1 MGPGFRRDDVT
12 ALVSPRGEGVHC
24 RCRDIELMLQS
35 SWTDSEKTRDGG
47 NLMMLHRVLEVRR
60 VGASLLTMLP
70 PAAPPHARPDE
81 PFETKIGVPTLAS
94 SAPGVIWHN
103 KGYLPQARLHILLK

>member
-24 RCRDIELMLQS
+24 RCRDIEPMLQS

-60 VGASLLTMLP
+60 VGAMFLTVLPLAAPRPP
-70 PAAPPHARPDE
+70 PAPAPFRPKSGLAQVACFAARC
-81 PFETKIGVPTLAS
+81 L
-94 SAPGVIWHN
+94 
-103 KGYLPQARLHILLK
+103 

>member
-60 VGASLLTMLP
+60 GGAGLLAMPP
-70 PAAPPHARPDE
+70 PAAPHPARGREAFKRKNRVLRLSPPAPAVLGHE
-81 PFETKIGVPTLAS
+81 QRPFPE
-94 SAPGVIWHN
+94 
-103 KGYLPQARLHILLK
+103 R

>member
-60 VGASLLTMLP
+60 AVASLPAMLAP
-70 PAAPPHARPDE
+70 APPHHARADE
-81 PFETKIGVPTLAS
+81 PFEAKNSVLTRAAS
-94 SAPGVIWHN
+94 PPA
-103 KGYLPQARLHILLK
+103 L